1 MTIHILKIISIH
13 KSFDVKFR
21 ISKPK
26 SIYTLSTAKE
36 KTWKEKGSALNIEK
50 NLNKTDFQTGFS
62 AFTDANISKPS
73 SNLHPETSRHHII

>member
-1 MTIHILKIISIH
+1 MTIHIWKIISIH

-50 NLNKTDFQTGFS
+50 NLNKTDF
-62 AFTDANISKPS
+62 
-73 SNLHPETSRHHII
+73 